1 MINFRNNNEENNE
14 KKKNL
19 KYEPESLHLN
29 VFIEKDDLDE
39 EKSEK
44 KEDIKKSKFNF
55 DKKQKK
61 SNSPSATK
69 EIFSLIKENLSK
81 IKKSFADGENLSIK
95 IMVGLWCVTI
105 ISGILYFNSSSNDA
119 PKVVFERKS
128 TIKESEKEK
137 IYIFFP
143 EGEKLVSSELEVN
156 KIENK
161 NMLMRRTLDETIRR
175 LKEESE
181 KEKIYIF
188 FPEGEKLV
196 SSELEVNK
204 IENKNMLMR
213 RTLDETIRRLK
224 ELDKIPNINE
234 KVEVFCYLIDNVVY
248 LDLPEKLFDKVKS
261 PKDEL
266 LLIYSFVNTMTNV
279 DTNIKTVKILIN
291 GMDTDKVKYAN
302 LKGQSKIC

>member
-156 KIENK
+156 KMENK
-161 NMLMRRTLDETIRR
+161 NI
-175 LKEESE
+175 
-181 KEKIYIF
+181 
-188 FPEGEKLV
+188 
-196 SSELEVNK
+196 
-204 IENKNMLMR
+204 LMR

-291 GMDTDKVKYAN
+291 GMDMDKVKYAN
-302 LKGQSKIC
+302 LKRDFKFRKDI

>member
-69 EIFSLIKENLSK
+69 EIFSLIKENLLK
-81 IKKSFADGENLSIK
+81 IKKSFVDGENLSIK

-128 TIKESEKEK
+128 TIK
-137 IYIFFP
+137 
-143 EGEKLVSSELEVN
+143 
-156 KIENK
+156 
-161 NMLMRRTLDETIRR
+161 
-175 LKEESE
+175 ESE

-302 LKGQSKIC
+302 LKRDFKFRKDI

>member
-14 KKKNL
+14 KNKNL

-128 TIKESEKEK
+128 TIKESEKQK

-156 KIENK
+156 KMENK
-161 NMLMRRTLDETIRR
+161 NI
-175 LKEESE
+175 
-181 KEKIYIF
+181 
-188 FPEGEKLV
+188 
-196 SSELEVNK
+196 
-204 IENKNMLMR
+204 LMR

-302 LKGQSKIC
+302 LKRDFKFRKDI

>member
-29 VFIEKDDLDE
+29 VFIEKDNLDE

-128 TIKESEKEK
+128 TIKESEKQK

-143 EGEKLVSSELEVN
+143 DGEKLVSSELEVN

-161 NMLMRRTLDETIRR
+161 NILMRRTLDETI
-175 LKEESE
+175 K
-181 KEKIYIF
+181 K
-188 FPEGEKLV
+188 
-196 SSELEVNK
+196 
-204 IENKNMLMR
+204 
-213 RTLDETIRRLK
+213 LK

-302 LKGQSKIC
+302 LKRDFKFRKDI

>member
-14 KKKNL
+14 KNKNL

-81 IKKSFADGENLSIK
+81 IKKSFAAGENLSIK

-161 NMLMRRTLDETIRR
+161 NILMRRTLDETI
-175 LKEESE
+175 K
-181 KEKIYIF
+181 K
-188 FPEGEKLV
+188 
-196 SSELEVNK
+196 
-204 IENKNMLMR
+204 
-213 RTLDETIRRLK
+213 LK

-302 LKGQSKIC
+302 LKRDFKFRKDI

>member
-29 VFIEKDDLDE
+29 IFIEKDDLDE

-175 LKEESE
+175 LKE
-181 KEKIYIF
+181 
-188 FPEGEKLV
+188 
-196 SSELEVNK
+196 
-204 IENKNMLMR
+204 
-213 RTLDETIRRLK
+213 
-224 ELDKIPNINE
+224 LDKIPNINE

-302 LKGQSKIC
+302 LKRDFKFRKDI

>member
-143 EGEKLVSSELEVN
+143 DGEKLVSSELEVN
-156 KIENK
+156 KIE
-161 NMLMRRTLDETIRR
+161 
-175 LKEESE
+175 S
-181 KEKIYIF
+181 
-188 FPEGEKLV
+188 
-196 SSELEVNK
+196 
-204 IENKNMLMR
+204 KNMLMR

-302 LKGQSKIC
+302 LKRDFKFRKDI

>member
-143 EGEKLVSSELEVN
+143 
-156 KIENK
+156 
-161 NMLMRRTLDETIRR
+161 D
-175 LKEESE
+175 
-181 KEKIYIF
+181 
-188 FPEGEKLV
+188 GEKLV

-302 LKGQSKIC
+302 LKRDFKFRKDI

>member
-161 NMLMRRTLDETIRR
+161 NILMRRTLDETI
-175 LKEESE
+175 K
-181 KEKIYIF
+181 K
-188 FPEGEKLV
+188 
-196 SSELEVNK
+196 
-204 IENKNMLMR
+204 
-213 RTLDETIRRLK
+213 LK

-302 LKGQSKIC
+302 LKRDFKFRKDI

>member
-29 VFIEKDDLDE
+29 VFIEKDNLDE

-175 LKEESE
+175 LKE
-181 KEKIYIF
+181 
-188 FPEGEKLV
+188 
-196 SSELEVNK
+196 
-204 IENKNMLMR
+204 
-213 RTLDETIRRLK
+213 
-224 ELDKIPNINE
+224 LDKIPNINE

-291 GMDTDKVKYAN
+291 GMDMDKVKYAN
-302 LKGQSKIC
+302 LKRDFKFRKDI

>member
-29 VFIEKDDLDE
+29 VFIEKDNLDE
-39 EKSEK
+39 SKSEK

-55 DKKQKK
+55 EKKEKN
-61 SNSPSATK
+61 SNSPSAMK

-143 EGEKLVSSELEVN
+143 DGEKLVSSELEVN
-156 KIENK
+156 KIE
-161 NMLMRRTLDETIRR
+161 
-175 LKEESE
+175 S
-181 KEKIYIF
+181 
-188 FPEGEKLV
+188 
-196 SSELEVNK
+196 
-204 IENKNMLMR
+204 KNMLMR

-302 LKGQSKIC
+302 LKRDFKFRKDI

>member
-81 IKKSFADGENLSIK
+81 IKKSFAEGENLSIK

-128 TIKESEKEK
+128 TIKESEKQK
-137 IYIFFP
+137 IYVFFP

-161 NMLMRRTLDETIRR
+161 NILMRRTLDETI
-175 LKEESE
+175 K
-181 KEKIYIF
+181 K
-188 FPEGEKLV
+188 
-196 SSELEVNK
+196 
-204 IENKNMLMR
+204 
-213 RTLDETIRRLK
+213 LK

-291 GMDTDKVKYAN
+291 GMDMDKVKYAN
-302 LKGQSKIC
+302 LKRDFKFRKDI

>member
-61 SNSPSATK
+61 SNSPSAIK

-81 IKKSFADGENLSIK
+81 IKKSFAEGENLSIK
-95 IMVGLWCVTI
+95 IMVGLWCITI

-128 TIKESEKEK
+128 TIK
-137 IYIFFP
+137 
-143 EGEKLVSSELEVN
+143 
-156 KIENK
+156 
-161 NMLMRRTLDETIRR
+161 
-175 LKEESE
+175 ESE

-302 LKGQSKIC
+302 LKRDFKFRKDI

>member
-143 EGEKLVSSELEVN
+143 
-156 KIENK
+156 
-161 NMLMRRTLDETIRR
+161 D
-175 LKEESE
+175 
-181 KEKIYIF
+181 
-188 FPEGEKLV
+188 GEKLV

-234 KVEVFCYLIDNVVY
+234 KVEVFCYLIDNIVY

-302 LKGQSKIC
+302 LKRDFKFRKDI

>member
-161 NMLMRRTLDETIRR
+161 NMLMI
-175 LKEESE
+175 
-181 KEKIYIF
+181 
-188 FPEGEKLV
+188 
-196 SSELEVNK
+196 
-204 IENKNMLMR
+204 

-302 LKGQSKIC
+302 LKRDFKFRKDI

>member
-95 IMVGLWCVTI
+95 IMVGLWCITI

-143 EGEKLVSSELEVN
+143 DGEKLVSSELEVN
-156 KIENK
+156 KIE
-161 NMLMRRTLDETIRR
+161 
-175 LKEESE
+175 S
-181 KEKIYIF
+181 
-188 FPEGEKLV
+188 
-196 SSELEVNK
+196 
-204 IENKNMLMR
+204 KNMLMR

-302 LKGQSKIC
+302 LKRDFKFRKDI

>member
-29 VFIEKDDLDE
+29 VFIEKDNLDE
-39 EKSEK
+39 SKSAK

-61 SNSPSATK
+61 SNSPSAIK

-156 KIENK
+156 KIE
-161 NMLMRRTLDETIRR
+161 
-175 LKEESE
+175 S
-181 KEKIYIF
+181 
-188 FPEGEKLV
+188 
-196 SSELEVNK
+196 
-204 IENKNMLMR
+204 KNMLMR

-302 LKGQSKIC
+302 LKRDFKFRKDI

>member
-81 IKKSFADGENLSIK
+81 IKKSFAEGENLSIK
-95 IMVGLWCVTI
+95 IMVGLWCITI

-128 TIKESEKEK
+128 TIKESEKQK

-161 NMLMRRTLDETIRR
+161 NILMRRTLDETI
-175 LKEESE
+175 K
-181 KEKIYIF
+181 K
-188 FPEGEKLV
+188 
-196 SSELEVNK
+196 
-204 IENKNMLMR
+204 
-213 RTLDETIRRLK
+213 LK

-302 LKGQSKIC
+302 LKRDFKFRKDI

>member
-81 IKKSFADGENLSIK
+81 IKKSFAEGENLSIK

-128 TIKESEKEK
+128 TIK
-137 IYIFFP
+137 
-143 EGEKLVSSELEVN
+143 
-156 KIENK
+156 
-161 NMLMRRTLDETIRR
+161 
-175 LKEESE
+175 ESE

-302 LKGQSKIC
+302 LKRDFKFRKDI

>member
-143 EGEKLVSSELEVN
+143 DGEKLVSSELEVN
-156 KIENK
+156 KIE
-161 NMLMRRTLDETIRR
+161 
-175 LKEESE
+175 S
-181 KEKIYIF
+181 
-188 FPEGEKLV
+188 
-196 SSELEVNK
+196 
-204 IENKNMLMR
+204 KNMLMR

-234 KVEVFCYLIDNVVY
+234 KVEVFCYLIDNIVY

-291 GMDTDKVKYAN
+291 GMDMDKVKYAN
-302 LKGQSKIC
+302 LKRDFKFRKDI

>member
-29 VFIEKDDLDE
+29 VFIEKDNLDE

-175 LKEESE
+175 LKE
-181 KEKIYIF
+181 
-188 FPEGEKLV
+188 
-196 SSELEVNK
+196 
-204 IENKNMLMR
+204 
-213 RTLDETIRRLK
+213 
-224 ELDKIPNINE
+224 LDKIPNINE

-302 LKGQSKIC
+302 LKRDFKFRKDI

>member
-29 VFIEKDDLDE
+29 VFIEKDNLDE

-95 IMVGLWCVTI
+95 IMVGLWCITI

-128 TIKESEKEK
+128 TIK
-137 IYIFFP
+137 
-143 EGEKLVSSELEVN
+143 
-156 KIENK
+156 
-161 NMLMRRTLDETIRR
+161 
-175 LKEESE
+175 ESE

-291 GMDTDKVKYAN
+291 GMDMDKVKYAN
-302 LKGQSKIC
+302 LKRDFKFRKDI

>member
-29 VFIEKDDLDE
+29 VFIEKDNLDE

-95 IMVGLWCVTI
+95 IMVGLWCITI

-143 EGEKLVSSELEVN
+143 DGEKLVSSELEVN
-156 KIENK
+156 KIE
-161 NMLMRRTLDETIRR
+161 
-175 LKEESE
+175 S
-181 KEKIYIF
+181 
-188 FPEGEKLV
+188 
-196 SSELEVNK
+196 
-204 IENKNMLMR
+204 KNMLMR

-234 KVEVFCYLIDNVVY
+234 KVEVFCYLIDNIVY

-302 LKGQSKIC
+302 LKRDFKFRKDI

>member
-14 KKKNL
+14 KNKNL

-143 EGEKLVSSELEVN
+143 DGEKLVSSELEVN
-156 KIENK
+156 KIE
-161 NMLMRRTLDETIRR
+161 
-175 LKEESE
+175 S
-181 KEKIYIF
+181 
-188 FPEGEKLV
+188 
-196 SSELEVNK
+196 
-204 IENKNMLMR
+204 KNMLMR

-302 LKGQSKIC
+302 LKRDFKFRKDI

>member
-81 IKKSFADGENLSIK
+81 IKKSFAEGENLSIK
-95 IMVGLWCVTI
+95 IMVGLWCITI

-128 TIKESEKEK
+128 TIK
-137 IYIFFP
+137 
-143 EGEKLVSSELEVN
+143 
-156 KIENK
+156 
-161 NMLMRRTLDETIRR
+161 
-175 LKEESE
+175 ESE

-302 LKGQSKIC
+302 LKRDFKFRKDI

>member
-1 MINFRNNNEENNE
+1 MINFRNNNEENND

-29 VFIEKDDLDE
+29 VFIEKDDLKKSSEDKKSE
-39 EKSEK
+39 EKINEKKKKFNFEK
-44 KEDIKKSKFNF
+44 KEKN
-55 DKKQKK
+55 
-61 SNSPSATK
+61 SNSPSAVK
-69 EIFSLIKENLSK
+69 EIFALIKENFAKL
-81 IKKSFADGENLSIK
+81 KKSFVEGENLSIK
-95 IMVGLWCVTI
+95 IMIGLWCVTI
-105 ISGILYFNSSSNDA
+105 ISGILYFNSSGNDA

-161 NMLMRRTLDETIRR
+161 NILMRRTLDETI
-175 LKEESE
+175 K
-181 KEKIYIF
+181 K
-188 FPEGEKLV
+188 
-196 SSELEVNK
+196 
-204 IENKNMLMR
+204 
-213 RTLDETIRRLK
+213 LK

-302 LKGQSKIC
+302 LKRDFKFRKDI

>member
-128 TIKESEKEK
+128 TIKESEKQK

-143 EGEKLVSSELEVN
+143 DGEKLVSSELEVN
-156 KIENK
+156 KIE
-161 NMLMRRTLDETIRR
+161 
-175 LKEESE
+175 S
-181 KEKIYIF
+181 
-188 FPEGEKLV
+188 
-196 SSELEVNK
+196 
-204 IENKNMLMR
+204 KNMLMR

-302 LKGQSKIC
+302 LKRDFKFRKDI

>member
-81 IKKSFADGENLSIK
+81 IKKSFAEGENLSIK
-95 IMVGLWCVTI
+95 IMVGLWCITI
-105 ISGILYFNSSSNDA
+105 ISGILYFNSLSNDA

-143 EGEKLVSSELEVN
+143 DGEKLVSSELEVN
-156 KIENK
+156 KIE
-161 NMLMRRTLDETIRR
+161 
-175 LKEESE
+175 S
-181 KEKIYIF
+181 
-188 FPEGEKLV
+188 
-196 SSELEVNK
+196 
-204 IENKNMLMR
+204 KNMLMR

-302 LKGQSKIC
+302 LKRDFKFRKDI

>member
-95 IMVGLWCVTI
+95 IMVGLWCITI

-156 KIENK
+156 KMENK
-161 NMLMRRTLDETIRR
+161 NI
-175 LKEESE
+175 
-181 KEKIYIF
+181 
-188 FPEGEKLV
+188 
-196 SSELEVNK
+196 
-204 IENKNMLMR
+204 LMR

-266 LLIYSFVNTMTNV
+266 FLIYSFVNTMTNV

-302 LKGQSKIC
+302 LKRDFKFRKDI

>member
-61 SNSPSATK
+61 SNSPSAIK
-69 EIFSLIKENLSK
+69 EILSLIKENLSK

-175 LKEESE
+175 LKE
-181 KEKIYIF
+181 
-188 FPEGEKLV
+188 
-196 SSELEVNK
+196 
-204 IENKNMLMR
+204 
-213 RTLDETIRRLK
+213 
-224 ELDKIPNINE
+224 LDKIPNINE
-234 KVEVFCYLIDNVVY
+234 KVEVFCYLIDNVIY

-302 LKGQSKIC
+302 LKRDFKFRKDI

>member
-39 EKSEK
+39 SKSEK

-95 IMVGLWCVTI
+95 IMVGLWCITI

-156 KIENK
+156 KIE
-161 NMLMRRTLDETIRR
+161 
-175 LKEESE
+175 S
-181 KEKIYIF
+181 
-188 FPEGEKLV
+188 
-196 SSELEVNK
+196 
-204 IENKNMLMR
+204 KNMLMR

-291 GMDTDKVKYAN
+291 GMDMDKVKYAN
-302 LKGQSKIC
+302 LKRDFKFRKDI

>member
-81 IKKSFADGENLSIK
+81 IKKSFAAGENLSIK

-128 TIKESEKEK
+128 TIKESEKQK

-143 EGEKLVSSELEVN
+143 DGEKLVSSELEVN
-156 KIENK
+156 KMENK
-161 NMLMRRTLDETIRR
+161 NI
-175 LKEESE
+175 
-181 KEKIYIF
+181 
-188 FPEGEKLV
+188 
-196 SSELEVNK
+196 
-204 IENKNMLMR
+204 LMR

-302 LKGQSKIC
+302 LKRDFKFRKDI

>member
-1 MINFRNNNEENNE
+1 MINFRNNNEENNK

-61 SNSPSATK
+61 SNSPSAIK
-69 EIFSLIKENLSK
+69 EILSLIKENLSK

-95 IMVGLWCVTI
+95 IMIGLWCVTI

-128 TIKESEKEK
+128 TIK
-137 IYIFFP
+137 
-143 EGEKLVSSELEVN
+143 
-156 KIENK
+156 
-161 NMLMRRTLDETIRR
+161 
-175 LKEESE
+175 ESE

-291 GMDTDKVKYAN
+291 GMDMDKVKYAN
-302 LKGQSKIC
+302 LKRDFKFRKDI

>member
-29 VFIEKDDLDE
+29 VFIEKDNLDE
-39 EKSEK
+39 SKSAK

-61 SNSPSATK
+61 SNSPSAIK

-143 EGEKLVSSELEVN
+143 DGEKLVSSELEVN
-156 KIENK
+156 KIE
-161 NMLMRRTLDETIRR
+161 
-175 LKEESE
+175 S
-181 KEKIYIF
+181 
-188 FPEGEKLV
+188 
-196 SSELEVNK
+196 
-204 IENKNMLMR
+204 KNMLMR

-302 LKGQSKIC
+302 LKRDFKFRKDI

>member
-81 IKKSFADGENLSIK
+81 IKKSFAEGENLSIK
-95 IMVGLWCVTI
+95 IMVGLWCITI

-143 EGEKLVSSELEVN
+143 DGEKLVSSELEVN
-156 KIENK
+156 KIE
-161 NMLMRRTLDETIRR
+161 
-175 LKEESE
+175 S
-181 KEKIYIF
+181 
-188 FPEGEKLV
+188 
-196 SSELEVNK
+196 
-204 IENKNMLMR
+204 KNMLMR

-291 GMDTDKVKYAN
+291 GMDMDKVKYAN
-302 LKGQSKIC
+302 LKRDFKFRKDI

>member
-95 IMVGLWCVTI
+95 IMVGLWCITI

-143 EGEKLVSSELEVN
+143 DGEKLVSSELEVN
-156 KIENK
+156 KMENK
-161 NMLMRRTLDETIRR
+161 NI
-175 LKEESE
+175 
-181 KEKIYIF
+181 
-188 FPEGEKLV
+188 
-196 SSELEVNK
+196 
-204 IENKNMLMR
+204 LMR

-302 LKGQSKIC
+302 LKRDFKFRKDI

>member
-39 EKSEK
+39 SKSEK

-55 DKKQKK
+55 EKKEKK
-61 SNSPSATK
+61 SNSPSAIK
-69 EIFSLIKENLSK
+69 EILSLIKENLSK
-81 IKKSFADGENLSIK
+81 IKKSFAEGENLSIK
-95 IMVGLWCVTI
+95 IMVGLWCITI

-156 KIENK
+156 KMENK
-161 NMLMRRTLDETIRR
+161 NI
-175 LKEESE
+175 
-181 KEKIYIF
+181 
-188 FPEGEKLV
+188 
-196 SSELEVNK
+196 
-204 IENKNMLMR
+204 LMR

-302 LKGQSKIC
+302 LKRDFKFRKDI

>member
-14 KKKNL
+14 KNKNL

-81 IKKSFADGENLSIK
+81 IKKSFAAGENLSIK
-95 IMVGLWCVTI
+95 IMVDLWCVTI

-156 KIENK
+156 KMENK
-161 NMLMRRTLDETIRR
+161 NI
-175 LKEESE
+175 
-181 KEKIYIF
+181 
-188 FPEGEKLV
+188 
-196 SSELEVNK
+196 
-204 IENKNMLMR
+204 LMR

-302 LKGQSKIC
+302 LKRDFKFRKDI

>member
-39 EKSEK
+39 SKSEK

-55 DKKQKK
+55 DKKEKK
-61 SNSPSATK
+61 SNSPSAIK
-69 EIFSLIKENLSK
+69 EILSLIKENLSK
-81 IKKSFADGENLSIK
+81 IKKSFAEGENLSIK
-95 IMVGLWCVTI
+95 IMVGLWCITI

-128 TIKESEKEK
+128 TIK
-137 IYIFFP
+137 
-143 EGEKLVSSELEVN
+143 
-156 KIENK
+156 
-161 NMLMRRTLDETIRR
+161 
-175 LKEESE
+175 ESE

-302 LKGQSKIC
+302 LKRDFKFRKDI